1 MDGFNETENLIV
13 IGATNLSDSLDS
25 ALLRSGWFDKKIS
38 INLPNKKSW
47 KDIIEY
53 YLSKV

>member
-25 ALLRSGWFDKKIS
+25 ALLRSG
-38 INLPNKKSW
+38 
-47 KDIIEY
+47 
-53 YLSKV
+53 